1 MNTATLSKRFQLTIP
16 KEVREDLDLQAGQKF
31 SIVVKGRI
39 IELVPMRSMEQMRGI
54 FKGANPDGYR
64 DRKGRV

>member
-1 MNTATLSKRFQLTIP
+1 MNTATLSNKFQLTIP
-16 KEVREDLDLQAGQKF
+16 KAVRENLDLQAGQKL

-64 DRKGRV
+64 DRKDRV

>member
-1 MNTATLSKRFQLTIP
+1 MNTATLSNRFQLTIP
-16 KEVREDLDLQAGQKF
+16 KAVREDLGLQAGQKL

-39 IELVPMRSMEQMRGI
+39 IELVPMRSMEQVLGI

-64 DRKGRV
+64 DRKDRV